1 MSVRIIIKNT
11 PIDIPEQGD
20 SQPWGPAVTEA
31 LQALAD
37 AVNVSTGAYD
47 LPPQVF
53 NIDSYNGASNIT
65 IDNLYFPPTEVLSA
79 FIMYGVKRQTQDSGA
94 GDAQNVSEEGTL
106 EIVYSETN
114 PVSNKWQI
122 SRSSMGDASITFA
135 ITDLGQV
142 QFSNTALSGI
152 GHSASLSFRALSIN
166 KI

>member
-20 SQPWGPAVTEA
+20 SQPWGPAITEA
-31 LQALAD
+31 LQALSD

-79 FIMYGVKRQTQDSGA
+79 LVMYGVKRQTQDSGA
-94 GDAQNVSEEGTL
+94 GDAKNVSEEGTL
-106 EIVYSETN
+106 HIVYNETN
-114 PVSNKWQI
+114 PVGNKWEI
-122 SRSSMGDASITFA
+122 SRESMGDASMTFS
-135 ITDLGQV
+135 ITDLGQL

-152 GHSASLSFRALSIN
+152 NHSASLSFRALSIN
-166 KI
+166 KV